1 MNEGER
7 QVRDRVRERRIDKGE
22 GKGLRE
28 RSGVREKRKGY
39 EIGEGEREM
48 EVGKAKG
55 EED

>member
-7 QVRDRVRERRIDKGE
+7 QVRDRVRERGIDKGE

-28 RSGVREKRKGY
+28 RSGVREKRNGY
-39 EIGEGEREM
+39 EIREGEREM